1 MRIIK
6 LKIQNLAS
14 IEEAEI
20 DFSASPL
27 SDKPLFLICGDTGAG
42 KTTILDA
49 ITLALYGNTP
59 RFNDSR
65 DEAINDKQDTLL
77 DDTVGSKNTLRLV
90 RKGATF
96 ANVELTFEGADG
108 IIYVAKWQVQQK
120 KKGSM
125 TLNKAARTLSFDKD
139 GEPITLVKITEIEEC
154 IATAVGMKFPQ
165 FTQTTILAQGK
176 FTEFLKSNESD
187 KSSILEGILGSEIFT
202 QVGKKI
208 QEHFRF
214 ARDNRDN
221 LKNRLEDIAVLSADD
236 EAAARQRMNQAAAES
251 KRLGEALDAERT
263 NADWLKQFDQLNTAL
278 ATAQKEA
285 QEAIQAAQSDE
296 MKASRADVELWQRSA
311 ETRNSIK
318 ALNDR
323 QQELDKKNDEAAK
336 FRSRYDDA
344 CAALLFKESQIG
356 QMKTELKKHDET
368 LTRLA
373 PHATML
379 ADTSK
384 ILSDIAVLDKNADD
398 AKECAAKREQLQNQ
412 IAPKEQDIKAE
423 EGKLAQ
429 QEAARKK
436 HAEKVANLQ
445 KEVDTRKERRISERL
460 EECRDAV
467 SKLESVRLAR
477 QELDRRSTELTEARE
492 AKAQADKALPIK
504 EKAKAECGKALEIA
518 KQELSDT
525 ETQVGNARTL
535 IAKLKPGDRCPVCG
549 GTFAGAEAHSDGFD
563 ELLNEK
569 QRAQDKAQARANTA
583 ITEHTAA
590 AKAKELADKQIVP
603 AEKAARE
610 AEADFARKASEAMQ
624 AAEKC
629 QTTLTAT
636 PQLAEID
643 AVREALAKRS
653 DTLSHQ
659 NKEFIG
665 LQDALSSEQ
674 KALAKADGELN
685 KLSKKIADE
694 KNELSKSR
702 GAINQLADQLR
713 QAEESLTNRWNALRP
728 KISYTETLS
737 VSDLKTLSDRIVKD
751 SDILTT
757 CQTKKKETEKA
768 IQLLTDEVESA
779 HKNKAEVL
787 TLIANGKWADNEIAP
802 RPTSESLANIWPA
815 LSADF
820 KAWHDTVKELREKIA
835 QAEDDV
841 TRQLDQASL
850 PKEKVTDIMARLT
863 NDKIDRLRDIISE
876 ADTQRKTKEELA
888 TKAASDLKDHEAK
901 RPANFADGDTATVVD
916 ERIANLSKQRE
927 TNDQKIGELRKE
939 LEQNEKA
946 KQQRKEKGDELEKA
960 EQEFTRWDKLNNFAG
975 DKEGKKFRSMAL
987 RLIMNE
993 LLSYANQHLKTLSA
1007 GRFRIESNGEGL
1019 SLGIRDA
1026 LNYNRLQTPANLSGG
1041 ESFLV
1046 SLSLALGLSSMAGG
1060 NGIFSDILFIDE
1072 GFGTLDAECLDK
1084 VVSLLGRLN
1093 ESGKRVGIISHV
1105 EDLRERIPTQIQVRR
1120 VGQTSRVT
1128 VV

>member
-208 QEHFRF
+208 QEHFKE
-214 ARDNRDN
+214 AENNR
-221 LKNRLEDIAVLSADD
+221 KVLQGSVSNIKVLTPEEEAEERRKADEAEEKRKTLADQIKTVNDKATWLNKDD
-236 EAAARQRMNQAAAES
+236 ELKAKLAHATGEAEKRQRLADSDTMKAKRGDIDLWEKSAEVRNAIKSLNERRQDMEEMKGKAAE
-251 KRLGEALDAERT
+251 
-263 NADWLKQFDQLNTAL
+263 FH
-278 ATAQKEA
+278 
-285 QEAIQAAQSDE
+285 
-296 MKASRADVELWQRSA
+296 
-311 ETRNSIK
+311 
-318 ALNDR
+318 DR
-323 QQELDKKNDEAAK
+323 FNK
-336 FRSRYDDA
+336 A
-344 CAALLFKESQIG
+344 CAALMHQEEMLGKANSQLAAIDAA
-356 QMKTELKKHDET
+356 LAP
-368 LTRLA
+368 LA
-373 PHATML
+373 PHIAML
-379 ADTSK
+379 DDPN
-384 ILSDIAVLDKNADD
+384 ILSEIKTLNAYVEDSQKYAASHDKI
-398 AKECAAKREQLQNQ
+398 REE
-412 IAPKEQDIKAE
+412 IAPHEAAIRAD
-423 EGKLAQ
+423 EGKLSELSSA
-429 QEAARKK
+429 
-436 HAEKVANLQ
+436 HEKITEVVAGLQ
-445 KEVDTRKERRISERL
+445 KEVDAQRAMRLSERL
-460 EECRDAV
+460 EECRNAIVELD
-467 SKLESVRLAR
+467 KLRLAK
-477 QELDRRSTELTEARE
+477 QNLDNKNAELADARKAKATAEANLPTVE
-492 AKAQADKALPIK
+492 AKATETANALTVVK
-504 EKAKAECGKALEIA
+504 KTLA
-518 KQELSDT
+518 DT
-525 ETQVGNARTL
+525 EAQVGNARAL
-535 IAKLKPGDRCPVCG
+535 IAMLKEGDLCPVCG
-549 GTFAGAEAHSDGFD
+549 GTFTASEAHSDGFD
-563 ELLNEK
+563 TLLDEK
-569 QRAQDKAQARANTA
+569 RQARD
-583 ITEHTAA
+583 AA
-590 AKAKELADKQIVP
+590 QRRADEAAKELVAARKAKDIADKQVTLTQQV
-603 AEKAARE
+603 AKE
-610 AEADFARKASEAMQ
+610 ATADFASKTANAI
-624 AAEKC
+624 AATAKC
-629 QTTLTAT
+629 QMPLSAA
-636 PQLAEID
+636 PQLAEI
-643 AVREALAKRS
+643 EAAEQALNKKQ
-653 DTLSHQ
+653 DELSAQ
-659 NKEFIG
+659 NTSFSE
-665 LQDALSSEQ
+665 LQSKLGDEQ
-674 KALAKADGELN
+674 KALTAKNKELN
-685 KLSKKIADE
+685 ELRDNIAKKQQDLGE
-694 KNELSKSR
+694 KK
-702 GAINQLADQLR
+702 GKMNQLDEQIRDLR
-713 QAEESLTNRWNALRP
+713 AKTEEGWQTLRP
-728 KISYTETLS
+728 KISYPEELS
-737 VSDLKTLSDRIVKD
+737 INELAALSDRIQKD
-751 SDILTT
+751 TDTRKQ
-757 CQTKKKETEKA
+757 CQEKKTETEKT
-768 IQLLTDEVESA
+768 IKTIEDEISAAQESKKTVLELMA
-779 HKNKAEVL
+779 NSKWSETSIVPCPATEEISVVWTNMAE
-787 TLIANGKWADNEIAP
+787 A
-802 RPTSESLANIWPA
+802 
-815 LSADF
+815 F
-820 KAWHDTVKELREKIA
+820 KAWHDNVTTLRNKIS
-835 QAEDDV
+835 QASDDV
-841 TRQLDQASL
+841 NN
-850 PKEKVTDIMARLT
+850 RLT
-863 NDKIDRLRDIISE
+863 ESQLSIDSVSDLMKRHTEESINSLRNEIAN
-876 ADTQRKTKEELA
+876 ADQQHQVAQQILANATKEVTEH
-888 TKAASDLKDHEAK
+888 AAQ
-901 RPANFADGDTATVVD
+901 RPALDEGDTAASLAERLKNLTD
-916 ERIANLSKQRE
+916 EQEKNNQLIGKQRSDIDKNESEKKRREEMSKSLSKA
-927 TNDQKIGELRKE
+927 
-939 LEQNEKA
+939 EKTF
-946 KQQRKEKGDELEKA
+946 DL
-960 EQEFTRWDKLNNFAG
+960 WDKLKSFAG
-975 DKEGKKFRSMAL
+975 DNEGKRFRNMAL